1 MCSSD
6 LGNVGIQSSAI
17 MVQAIASGNL
27 GIDTS
32 WRKLGKEVSIAL
44 LSATALSVLVF
55 LFNLLV
61 GSSQAL
67 TLTVATAMFAVVVF
81 ASLIGTFLPLML
93 NKVNIDPAVATGPFI
108 TTMNDITGM
117 LVYLMLSAYFF
128 GVFM

>member
-1 MCSSD
+1 M
-6 LGNVGIQSSAI
+6 
-17 MVQAIASGNL
+17 
-27 GIDTS
+27 DTS
-32 WRKLGKEVSIAL
+32 WRKLGKDVSIAL
-44 LSATALSVLVF
+44 LNATALSALAF

-81 ASLIGTFLPLML
+81 ATLMGTFLPLMF

-108 TTMNDITGM
+108 TTMNDILGM